1 MPNKLSLD
9 RLSPMLKILPLL
21 LLAVVLLHTALV
33 SALIKLDY
41 LGVAEEISFRNADVY
56 EAQALKFRQQ
66 AVTAKQSSIIDSN
79 ALETSS
85 NYWQQAIELRP
96 LWPYYHLG
104 ALDIDVLRVNMLK
117 KDKAV
122 INQRIKTIIELA
134 PNERGL
140 DKSLLI
146 LAFISWDGLEQGNK
160 DWLLARLSIVRYS
173 ILKEVFNYAKQA
185 QNQGDICAYLAWKK
199 VKKLC
204 SN

>member
-1 MPNKLSLD
+1 
-9 RLSPMLKILPLL
+9 MLKILPLL

-41 LGVAEEISFRNADVY
+41 LDVAEKISFRNADVY
-56 EAQALKFRQQ
+56 EAQALKFRQL
-66 AVTAKQSSIIDSN
+66 AIDEKHTAAGGSDS
-79 ALETSS
+79 LEASFS
-85 NYWQQAIELRP
+85 YWQQAIELRP

-104 ALDIDVLRVNMLK
+104 ALDIEVLRVDFLKTAALK
-117 KDKAV
+117 KDKAA

-146 LAFISWDGLEQGNK
+146 LAFISWDWLEQGSK
-160 DWLLARLSIVRYS
+160 DWLLARLSIVRHS
-173 ILKEVFNYAKQA
+173 VLKEVFNYAKQA